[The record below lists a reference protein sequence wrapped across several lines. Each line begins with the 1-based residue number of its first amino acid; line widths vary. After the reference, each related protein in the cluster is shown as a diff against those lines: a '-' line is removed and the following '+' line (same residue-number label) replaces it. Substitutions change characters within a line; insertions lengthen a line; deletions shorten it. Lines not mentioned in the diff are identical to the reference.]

1 MEKIIGRQKQIAELE
16 AAIASDKPEM
26 VAVVGRRR
34 IGKTFLIGNVY
45 EKQLVFE
52 LTGVQFATQKSNCIY
67 SGVQLV
73 KNFLCIQLLISRNH
87 G

>member
-45 EKQLVFE
+45 EKQLTFE
-52 LTGVQFATQKSNCIY
+52 LTGVQFATQKEQLHLFW
-67 SGVQLV
+67 VQIPMLV
-73 KNFLCIQLLISRNH
+73 AVF
-87 G
+87 